1 MKTAIKNIP
10 EKIYLNLG
18 FDKDKLIEDIDFEEL
33 WQSGE
38 ITWCRD
44 KINGTDIEYYASQ
57 QKPTNEDIREW
68 AYKIASLEID
78 KKGTARASYYNGL
91 LDGAKAMRD
100 NQIK

>member
-44 KINGTDIEYYASQ
+44 KINDTDIEYYASQ
-57 QKPTNEDIREW
+57 KQVSMEKIIKESHNRYPDDNEGIPDSHTYSFCTGAEW
-68 AYKIASLEID
+68 MI
-78 KKGTARASYYNGL
+78 
-91 LDGAKAMRD
+91 
-100 NQIK
+100 NQINK